1 MVHDPKAP
9 LPAFPALRVGLLS
22 KIIPRYPPPA
32 GQGFLRFSC
41 AEPDDRL
48 VRAVQFL
55 KEAVR
60 RSDRVRQFLDA
71 HSKYRV

>member
-1 MVHDPKAP
+1 M
-9 LPAFPALRVGLLS
+9 FLLEAADD
-22 KIIPRYPPPA
+22 KLGVACLGGECFGPA